1 MPFIGNISLP
11 ELLIILAIILVLFGA
26 SRLPEAGKALGV
38 GIRNFKKAL
47 SGEIEEEEEKKIKE
61 VKAEEVKEEE
71 VKETKEE
78 TKEAKA

>member
-26 SRLPEAGKALGV
+26 SRIPEAGRALGA

-47 SGEIEEEEEKKIKE
+47 SGEIDVEEEKKIKE
-61 VKAEEVKEEE
+61 VKAEEVKEE
-71 VKETKEE
+71 KKEE
-78 TKEAKA
+78 AKTG

>member
-47 SGEIEEEEEKKIKE
+47 SGEIEEEEKKIKE
-61 VKAEEVKEEE
+61 VKAEEVKEE
-71 VKETKEE
+71 VKDTKEE

>member
-11 ELLIILAIILVLFGA
+11 ELLVILAIILVLFGA

-47 SGEIEEEEEKKIKE
+47 SGELEEEEKKIKE
-61 VKAEEVKEEE
+61 VKAEEVKEE
-71 VKETKEE
+71 KEE
-78 TKEAKA
+78 TKEAKAG